1 MLEHATRTSARM
13 DGVVYLDSKAN
24 SAPQTGSW
32 RPSPTA
38 RRSAWIAVSIALL
51 SVAGATI
58 TAMFYLNDPHW
69 VKWGVG
75 LVLGFNILVAA
86 RLLLT
91 SRGARATGD

>member
-1 MLEHATRTSARM
+1 MLKHATRTSAGM
-13 DGVVYLDSKAN
+13 DHVVYLDTEAN
-24 SAPQTGSW
+24 SAAETGSW

-38 RRSAWIAVSIALL
+38 WRSAWIAVAIALL
-51 SVAGATI
+51 SAAGATI

-91 SRGARATGD
+91 SRGVRATGD